1 MRKLANLICLLLV
14 CLLVAS
20 PVLAAGGIFVPSIG
34 YKEDPGIDDA
44 EGGGEDVGPCLVV
57 TSILEAR
64 EKTTD
69 IYQED
74 RDLLLE
80 VYEDLSDGSMKLPLD
95 DDYVIRELVDV
106 SWRKTTCV
114 EAEHGHKQ
122 WLHEENTSIKVTF
135 DLGVEKTTDVIVLVY
150 LDGKW
155 EKVPA
160 VNNGNG
166 TITCEF
172 EDICPVVFCVDPNA
186 ETGNP
191 VTGDVQLGRVIFW
204 AVLMAASMAALV
216 VLLVGNQ
223 KKKRRHGR

>member
-135 DLGVEKTTDVIVLVY
+135 DLGVDPDADVIVMIW
-150 LDGKW
+150 LDGEW
-155 EKVPA
+155 VMAEEVI
-160 VNNGNG
+160 NNGDG
-166 TITCEF
+166 TVTVVF
-172 EDICPVVFCVDPNA
+172 QDICPVVFAVERRYEP
-186 ETGNP
+186 P
-191 VTGDVQLGRVIFW
+191 KTGDAAADKLVVFVI
-204 AVLMAASMAALV
+204 ALV
-216 VLLVGNQ
+216 VSVVGLIGLAIWR
-223 KKKRRHGR
+223 KKHN